1 MHMPMRLPSKMNNS
15 TWSSERSQELRYK
28 TAGPSISAQHLP
40 DGRSDKWPTAV
51 IESGFSQSI
60 SSLASVPR
68 WWLTDSKGDVKI
80 VLIILISQIRREISV
95 EIAEPSKKGG
105 GVTQRVVI
113 SQLTAQG
120 QIRISG
126 APLVLHFGRV
136 FLRPAGPNEGDIEF
150 GTGDLERIASKVW
163 RVYTQV

>member
-1 MHMPMRLPSKMNNS
+1 LINR
-15 TWSSERSQELRYK
+15 
-28 TAGPSISAQHLP
+28 
-40 DGRSDKWPTAV
+40 PT
-51 IESGFSQSI
+51 S
-60 SSLASVPR
+60 
-68 WWLTDSKGDVKI
+68 
-80 VLIILISQIRREISV
+80 
-95 EIAEPSKKGG
+95 AEPSKKGG

-126 APLVLHFGRV
+126 APLVLSFGRV

-150 GTGDLERIASKVW
+150 GTADLERVASKVS